1 MFSKDGSECSHL
13 DLSRLKLSDIRR
25 LLEEGSDPALLE
37 ALARDPRA
45 GARELYRL
53 RARRQERAASEAA
66 RVESLFR
73 EEFALARRGYET
85 IAGVDEAGRGPLAG
99 PVVAAAVILPIPAL
113 IPGLDDSKRLTARV
127 RERVAGEVLRQ
138 AVAWGIGLASVEEID
153 RFNILRASLLAMRRA
168 LTVMGVAPQWVLVD
182 GNVPIPDL
190 PWPQRSLIGGDAT
203 SASVAAASVLA
214 KVFRDRLMEEAH
226 LQYPAYGFAGHKG
239 YATRDHYRALARWG
253 PCPLHRRAFLPAPSL
268 FPETI

>member
-1 MFSKDGSECSHL
+1 M
-13 DLSRLKLSDIRR
+13 DLSRLNISEIRR
-25 LLEEGSDPALLE
+25 LLAEEDCDPALVE

-45 GARELYRL
+45 GARELYRIQT
-53 RARRQERAASEAA
+53 RRLERAAAEAG

-73 EEFALARRGYET
+73 EELALVRRGYET

-99 PVVAAAVILPIPAL
+99 PVVAAAVILPVPAL

-127 RERVAGEVLRQ
+127 RERVAGEVFRR
-138 AVAWGIGLASVEEID
+138 AAAWGIGLASVEEID
-153 RFNILRASLLAMRRA
+153 RLNILRASILAMRRA
-168 LTVMGVAPQWVLVD
+168 LTAMGVTPQWVLVD

-190 PWPQRSLIGGDAT
+190 PWPQRPLVGGDAA

-214 KVFRDRLMEEAH
+214 KVFRDHLMEEAH
-226 LQYPAYGFAGHKG
+226 LQYPAYGFAVHKG

-268 FPETI
+268 FPDTI